1 MLLDRLGIFG
11 REELVDVRGSLELV
25 DARGSLELLSFGSST
40 VTGVMMLLPRLCWGG
55 GVLASNFLR
64 AFWEPALMSAII
76 CFVSRV
82 EDLALLLVE
91 VKKRGKDS
99 ESTHSWSDFSRSSAW

>member
-1 MLLDRLGIFG
+1 MLPDRLGIFG

-25 DARGSLELLSFGSST
+25 DARGSLELFSFGSIT
-40 VTGVMMLLPRLCWGG
+40 VAGVMPRLCWGG
-55 GVLASNFLR
+55 GGLASNFLR

-82 EDLALLLVE
+82 EDLALLLAE
-91 VKKRGKDS
+91 VKRRGKDP
-99 ESTHSWSDFSRSSAW
+99 ESTHSWSDFSQSSAW